1 MKDLIQEGR
10 KIQETFK
17 KNVGE
22 NINEATPTPQD
33 VKIIQQL
40 AAAIW
45 TKWKTKLP
53 TDFDY
58 PSYGGLPKPISNKLS
73 SDFVD
78 AMQDEV
84 GELNMDKSYFTKVF
98 RDQKSVEAMVRRAYK
113 RYGSII

>member
-22 NINEATPTPQD
+22 NINEGTPTSEDMKVIKQIAD
-33 VKIIQQL
+33 I
-40 AAAIW
+40 AW

-53 TDFDY
+53 EDFENT
-58 PSYGGLPKPISNKLS
+58 YGNLPRSISNRLT

-78 AMQDEV
+78 AMDAHVQR
-84 GELNMDKSYFTKVF
+84 LNISKSYFSKVF
-98 RDQKSVEAMVRRAYK
+98 ANKKSVEDMVLRAYK
-113 RYGSII
+113 KYGSII